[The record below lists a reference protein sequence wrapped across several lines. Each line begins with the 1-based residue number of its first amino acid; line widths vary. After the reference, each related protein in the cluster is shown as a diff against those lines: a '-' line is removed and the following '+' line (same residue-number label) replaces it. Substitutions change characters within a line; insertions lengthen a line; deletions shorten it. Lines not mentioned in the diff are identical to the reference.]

1 MIKGK
6 ALFREYLLFSFLPS
20 LPSLSVGLLS
30 LTLFVFLP
38 LSLLFPP
45 PQGVYKVGIQVTGS
59 LSYHII
65 PEASTTVCDT
75 SPKGDANACFEV
87 YSQTNGRISI
97 FAFWRKRQARCS
109 WSWRGPRCSVRKLM
123 LKFTYI
129 VTNALSCI
137 LKIII
142 VVSIELI
149 LMNTIIV

>member
-1 MIKGK
+1 MLVMIKGK
-6 ALFREYLLFSFLPS
+6 VLFRGYLLFLP
-20 LPSLSVGLLS
+20 PLSVCWS
-30 LTLFVFLP
+30 PFSRSLFVFLP

-97 FAFWRKRQARCS
+97 YAFWRKRQARCS

-149 LMNTIIV
+149 SMNTIIV